1 MHAAVIFGWS
11 SISQIIKENDFFL
24 SQDTLAKRSSRTVP
38 LESSVSHTTAPESC
52 FAVSDAEG
60 TQSKEHGS
68 TDLCDK
74 GEIFEGLSKDS
85 RAFLDPLE
93 VNFINYDTCN
103 KFIRIVNV
111 DSWAFTTL
119 CFKWSCSYGNV
130 FLPQAS
136 FFDLCLSKV

>member
-24 SQDTLAKRSSRTVP
+24 SQDTLAERSSRTVL
-38 LESSVSHTTAPESC
+38 LESSVSNTTAPESC
-52 FAVSDAEG
+52 FAVSDEEG

-68 TDLCDK
+68 PNLRTLVQFSHK
-74 GEIFEGLSKDS
+74 FAIREH
-85 RAFLDPLE
+85 FLDPWSVDLID
-93 VNFINYDTCN
+93 NDTCN

-111 DSWAFTTL
+111 DSWAFKRL
-119 CFKWSCSYGNV
+119 CFQWSCSDGNV

-136 FFDLCLSKV
+136 FFDLCR